1 MIRSVNEIPPKNAF
15 ERKACRAG
23 ALREFLDTG
32 LTYAEFIPEDGD
44 APRKAYNGLLMA
56 IRRQFMGKVSISWRH
71 GRIFLKNTTQKEEEE
86 I

>member
-23 ALREFLDTG
+23 ALNEFLKTG
-32 LTYAEFIPEDGD
+32 MACAEFIPEDGD

-56 IRRQFMGKVSISWRH
+56 IRRQYMGKIAISWRH
-71 GRIFLKNTTQKEEEE
+71 GRIFLRNLRLSGQGED
-86 I
+86 